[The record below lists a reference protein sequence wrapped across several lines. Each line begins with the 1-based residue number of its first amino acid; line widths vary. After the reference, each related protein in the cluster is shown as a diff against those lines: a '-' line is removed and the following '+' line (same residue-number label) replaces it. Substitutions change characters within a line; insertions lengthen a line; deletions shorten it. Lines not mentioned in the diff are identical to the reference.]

1 LGLLYTQ
8 CTMFGQL
15 ARASQRAPLVKGAR
29 SMATVQ
35 QLQLRIRSIKNTRK
49 ITSAMKMVAACK
61 LKAAQDQL
69 DAARDF
75 QASIDKAMPKG
86 SPDAVAEKP
95 LYIGISADKGLCGAI
110 NSSIVRAMRNDMA
123 EDPNAANGSIY
134 MVGEKAKQ
142 GLERQYGS
150 RFQTT
155 VAECGGMSQ
164 PTFNLMGVLADYWT
178 SIEHDR
184 ASVYFQYFRS
194 MIAYDTT
201 RVDFW
206 SWSHLQNDLDAFSEF
221 EMEGDPDIL
230 QNLTEFGCSVKL
242 YYFLA
247 ENMASTLSSRMNA
260 MENSTKNAGE
270 IVDKLEVLMNRTRQA
285 KITTELTE
293 IISGAAAV
301 E

>member
-1 LGLLYTQ
+1 
-8 CTMFGQL
+8 MFGQL
-15 ARASQRAPLVKGAR
+15 ARANQRAPLVKGAR

-61 LKAAQDQL
+61 LKGAQDQL

-75 QASIDKAMPKG
+75 QSAIDKAMPKG
-86 SPDAVAEKP
+86 IDAVAEKP

-110 NSSIVRAMRNDMA
+110 NSSIVRAMRDDMA

-134 MVGEKAKQ
+134 MIGEKAKQ
-142 GLERQYGS
+142 GLQRQFGS
-150 RFQTT
+150 QFVTT
-155 VAECGGMSQ
+155 VAECGGLST

-178 SIEHDR
+178 NIEHDK

-201 RVDFW
+201 KVEFW
-206 SWSHLQNDLDAFSEF
+206 SWSHLQNNLDSFSEF

-230 QNLTEFGCSVKL
+230 QNLTEFGAAVKL

-247 ENMASTLSSRMNA
+247 ENMASTLSSRMQA

-270 IVDKLEVLMNRTRQA
+270 IVDKLEILMNRTRQA
-285 KITTELTE
+285 KITTELSE

-301 E
+301 DG